1 MIWSVVQQIGGQV
14 ATLVV
19 YFALAALLSP
29 RDFGL
34 VGMAGSWLAV
44 LNTFCETGFGAA
56 LIQREQVRA
65 EHLSSTFAVN
75 LAMGAALTLLGIALS
90 YPAASFFGTPGL
102 QPVMAVLSLAFLMRA
117 FGLTQVALAQ
127 RELRFRALAVRDVSA
142 NVLGGLTGL
151 TLALTGYG
159 VWSLVGMTLV
169 NALVATVM
177 VWGLG
182 HWRPRFSEI
191 SLAAV
196 AELWPYSSRI
206 LGFNLFKAFAQNV
219 DRMIIGRL
227 LGVHALGVYSFASRS
242 VIYPVTTFV
251 GALGAYLFPRIARL
265 QSDAIRVKAIY
276 RAVLIAVLNVILP
289 LMAALVALA
298 PSVIP
303 VLGQQWIEAVPLIQI
318 LAVAALAQAIISPV
332 GQVMK
337 GLGRPGWL
345 VVWSVGQTF
354 AVALA
359 MVIGASSGLPGASLA
374 YVVVHALALPISLVI
389 GSRLTGLG
397 GADLAR
403 IVWRPTISAALL
415 GLALSLAARYTVA
428 WSRPT
433 VVVGALVLGTLYFAV
448 VARLNPEF
456 VKLAGQEVSKLR
468 LRGEK
473 PVVAGMPPG
482 GRA

>member
-14 ATLVV
+14 ATLIV
-19 YFALAALLSP
+19 YFALAALLPP

-34 VGMAGSWLAV
+34 VGMAGAWLAV

-56 LIQREQVRA
+56 LIQRDQVRG

-75 LAMGAALTLLGIALS
+75 LAMGAALTLLGIVLS
-90 YPAASFFGTPGL
+90 YPAARFFSTPDL

-127 RELRFRALAVRDVSA
+127 RELRFRALALRDVSA
-142 NVLGGLTGL
+142 NVLGGSAG
-151 TLALTGYG
+151 LALALAGYG

-169 NALVATVM
+169 NGLVATVM
-177 VWGLG
+177 VWRLG
-182 HWRPRFSEI
+182 RWRPRLSEI
-191 SLAAV
+191 SRGAV

-265 QSDAIRVKAIY
+265 QADAMRVKAIY

-289 LMAALVALA
+289 LMASIVAVA

-303 VLGQQWIEAVPLIQI
+303 ILGKQWNEAIPLIQI
-318 LAVAALAQAIISPV
+318 LALAALAQAIISPV

-345 VVWSVGQTF
+345 VIWSVGQTL

-359 MVIGASSGLPGASLA
+359 MIIGAAGGLRGASIA
-374 YVVVHALALPISLVI
+374 YVVVHALALPTSLVI
-389 GSRLTGLG
+389 GWRLTGLG
-397 GADLAR
+397 AAELAR
-403 IVWRPTISAALL
+403 IAWRPMVSAAAL
-415 GLALSLAARYTVA
+415 GLALSLAARYTAA

-433 VVVGALVLGTLYFAV
+433 VVIGALVLGMLYFAV
-448 VARLNPEF
+448 AARLNPEF
-456 VKLAGQEVSKLR
+456 VRLAGRELGKLR
-468 LRGEK
+468 FRGEK
-473 PVVAGMPPG
+473 AVSVVGMPPRG
-482 GRA
+482 